1 MRRFS
6 EKHTEDYRHAK
17 CVTRIA
23 LCLYDDLREEHG
35 LGKQERYMVY
45 VAAMLHDIGWG
56 MSGGQHNK
64 CGMRYILEDRKLPL
78 SPHQRVIVALV
89 VRYHRGG
96 LPKRCHPLYG
106 ELRKKDRYVVRI
118 LSGILRT
125 ADGLDSSHCG
135 VVRGVRAKVSGD
147 TLYLLC
153 SGMKSGDAEKK
164 AAAKKANLLI
174 RMLSSGLEI
183 RWVTR

>member
-1 MRRFS
+1 M
-6 EKHTEDYRHAK
+6 TGL
-17 CVTRIA
+17 A
-23 LCLYDDLREEHG
+23 LKLYDDLREDHG
-35 LGKQERYMVY
+35 LGKQERDLLYG
-45 VAAMLHDIGWG
+45 ASMLHDIGWG
-56 MSGGQHNK
+56 MSGGRHNK

-78 SPHQRVIVALV
+78 SPRQRVIVALV

-96 LPKRCHPLYG
+96 LPKRCHPVYG

-135 VVRGVRAKVSGD
+135 VVRSVHAKVSGD
-147 TLYLLC
+147 TLYLVC
-153 SGMKSGDAEKK
+153 SGMKHGDAERK